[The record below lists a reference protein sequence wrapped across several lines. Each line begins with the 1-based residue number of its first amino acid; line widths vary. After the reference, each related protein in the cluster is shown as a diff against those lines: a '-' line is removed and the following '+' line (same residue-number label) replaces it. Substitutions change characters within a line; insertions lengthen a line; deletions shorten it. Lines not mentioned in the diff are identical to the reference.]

1 MSLWKFGDFEREIDF
16 TDAAF
21 MDRVESAADQL
32 NKEVENLPKDGKE
45 SVSIRAQN
53 RVYDN
58 YFNRVFGKGTSNLMF
73 GGSES
78 LAKRIEAASSINEF
92 RLKQA
97 DEFSRSMDPY
107 QVRKPVN
114 RAQRRDH
121 QKKRDRR

>member
-1 MSLWKFGDFEREIDF
+1 MSLWKFGEFEREIDF

-21 MDRVESAADQL
+21 MDRVESAVEQL
-32 NKEVENLPKDGKE
+32 QREVENLPKDGKE
-45 SVSIRAQN
+45 SASLRAQN

-58 YFNRVFGKGTSNLMF
+58 YFNRLFGKGASNLMF

-78 LAKRIEAASSINEF
+78 LQKRIDAAVSIDSF

-107 QVRKPVN
+107 QVNKPTN
-114 RAQRRDH
+114 RAQRRAY
-121 QKKRDRR
+121 QKQRGRR